1 MSSLDDIL
9 KFLADDL
16 FKILAKLF
24 AYAPDLLGMDAS
36 TFWMIVLGIVGVW
49 GVYWVVQQF
58 LD

>member
-24 AYAPDLLGMDAS
+24 SLVPDLIGMDAS
-36 TFWMIVLGIVGVW
+36 TFGMIMLGIAAVW